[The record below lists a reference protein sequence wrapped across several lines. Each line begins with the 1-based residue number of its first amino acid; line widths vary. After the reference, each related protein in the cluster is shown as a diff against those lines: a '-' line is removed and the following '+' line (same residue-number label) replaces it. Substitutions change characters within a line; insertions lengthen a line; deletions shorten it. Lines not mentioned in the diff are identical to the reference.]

1 VEFGVV
7 LAAPLGVAIVAPVLI
22 AATHADVVVS
32 VLAAPLGVAI
42 VAPVLIAATH
52 ADVVVSVLAAVNV
65 TAGTIP
71 NLMWL

>member
-1 VEFGVV
+1 
-7 LAAPLGVAIVAPVLI
+7 
-22 AATHADVVVS
+22 VVS